1 MKKHLNIYSLI
12 IFLILLVSLI
22 SYSSKKEDYQ
32 LIIKVI
38 NTLDF
43 NRAEVVS
50 LSRKQLNPLLQKHSE
65 TIIKIK
71 KQGETEYVVTQWI
84 DNNQDGVNDEL
95 LFQAHV
101 APNSEAKYIVVV
113 DDTSKIKTTNV
124 VAYSRFVPER
134 TDDYTWEND
143 KVAFRTYGPDAQ
155 RRIEEQEDD
164 GTLSSGIDLWL
175 KRVDYAIIDKWYSK
189 NMNEPGYYHTDRG
202 EGHDPYHVGTSRGTG
217 GIGVW
222 ENDSLYVSKNFITY
236 NRVAKGPLRTVFE
249 LSYAPWSAYQIS
261 EKKKITLDLGSN
273 FSMFE
278 IALQSEHKV
287 PNYTVGI
294 TLHNNKGKVKLN
306 KEQGWFRHWEPMG
319 NSYVGEGIVI
329 SSETILDAKQHVST
343 IPDQSQLLVIN
354 KPTDRLTYYVGFA
367 WTKSKQVSSVND
379 WDELLQKQKKII
391 ENKLIVSIKK

>member
-1 MKKHLNIYSLI
+1 
-12 IFLILLVSLI
+12 VSLI
-22 SYSSKKEDYQ
+22 AYSNRKGDIQ
-32 LIIKVI
+32 LIVKVT
-38 NTLDF
+38 NTLNF
-43 NRAEVVS
+43 NRTEVVA
-50 LSRKQLNPLLQKHSE
+50 LSRTTLTPLLQKYPE
-65 TIIKIK
+65 TTLKIK

-113 DDTSKIKTTNV
+113 DDTSKTKTTNV

-155 RRIEEQEDD
+155 RRIEEQEED

-222 ENDSLYVSKNFITY
+222 ENDSLYVSKNFTTY
-236 NRVAKGPLRTVFE
+236 NRIAKGPLRTVFE
-249 LSYAPWSAYQIS
+249 LSYAPWSPYQIS
-261 EKKKITLDLGSN
+261 ETKKITLDLGSN
-273 FSMFE
+273 FSKFE
-278 IALQSEHKV
+278 VALQSEFKV

-306 KEQGWFRHWEPMG
+306 KEQGWFRYWEPMVD
-319 NSYVGEGIVI
+319 SFVGEGIVM
-329 SSETILDAKQHVST
+329 SPKAILNAKQHIST
-343 IPDQSQLLVIN
+343 IPDQSQLLIMN
-354 KPTDRLTYYVGFA
+354 KATDTLTYYAGFA
-367 WTKSKQVSSVND
+367 WTKSKQVSSVKE
-379 WDELLQKQKKII
+379 WDAILEHQKQII
-391 ENKLIVSIKK
+391 ENRLIVSVKE